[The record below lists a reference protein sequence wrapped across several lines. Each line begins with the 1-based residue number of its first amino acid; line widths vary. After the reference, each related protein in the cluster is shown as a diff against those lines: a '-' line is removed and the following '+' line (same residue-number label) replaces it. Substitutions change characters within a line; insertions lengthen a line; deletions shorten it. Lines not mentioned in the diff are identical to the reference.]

1 MMEANWPMMMKG
13 CSTGWLPTQVR
24 MRRLATRV
32 QNRSWERGRKAR
44 VRCFDLWRRGIRN
57 RISTDAARA
66 STPPS
71 LLGIDRR
78 MA

>member
-1 MMEANWPMMMKG
+1 MEASWPMIMKG
-13 CSTGWLPTQVR
+13 CSTGWLPTHVR
-24 MRRLATRV
+24 IRRLATRV
-32 QNRSWERGRKAR
+32 QNRSWESGRKVR
-44 VRCFDLWRRGIRN
+44 VRCFDLWRKGIKN

-66 STPPS
+66 RTPPS